1 MINFIMTEKKMSFIN
16 SVKGKILI
24 GFILAAGVYV
34 FFRGGSEAAGMTHYG
49 MMVWLHVLAG
59 IVWIGLLYYFN
70 FVQVPGMGKALADTD
85 GPGPAAIG
93 KYIAPTAL
101 LWFRM
106 AAAMTW
112 ILGLVL
118 LASQSRGMDGIIA
131 AFSMAKDYQVIGAG
145 AWMGTIMAFNVWFII
160 WPNQQKI
167 LGIKEATAN
176 EIATAKKNAA
186 LASSINV
193 ILSVP
198 MLLTMIA
205 WH

>member
-1 MINFIMTEKKMSFIN
+1 MNFIN

-24 GFILAAGVYV
+24 GFILAVIVVIATK
-34 FFRGGSEAAGMTHYG
+34 MQNHYALT
-49 MMVWLHVLAG
+49 VWLHVLAG

-70 FVQVPGMGKALADTD
+70 FVQTPAMGAILADKES
-85 GPGPAAIG
+85 PAVIG
-93 KYIAPTAL
+93 KYIAPSAL

-106 AAAMTW
+106 AAATTW
-112 ILGLVL
+112 ILGLIL
-118 LASQSRGMDGIIA
+118 LATWQKNGFDFWAIIDAFTFASGYLIIGI
-131 AFSMAKDYQVIGAG
+131 G

-167 LGIKEATAN
+167 LGIKSASAD
-176 EIATAKKNAA
+176 EIASAKKSAA

>member
-1 MINFIMTEKKMSFIN
+1 MGFIN

-24 GFILAAGVYV
+24 GFILAIIVYV
-34 FFRGGSEAAGMTHYG
+34 GFMGNVVEAQNLTHYG
-49 MMVWLHVLAG
+49 ATVWLHVLAG

-70 FVQVPGMGKALADTD
+70 FVQVPGMGQALADTD

-93 KYIAPTAL
+93 KYIAPRAL

-106 AAAMTW
+106 AAATTW
-112 ILGLVL
+112 LLGVL
-118 LASQSRGMDGIIA
+118 LLAVNGNIGN
-131 AFSMAKDYQVIGAG
+131 AFMLQPGFQVIGLG

-167 LGIKEATAN
+167 LGMKEASA
-176 EIATAKKNAA
+176 EEVATAKKNAA
-186 LASSINV
+186 LASSVNV
-193 ILSVP
+193 ILSIP

-205 WH
+205 WHA

>member
-1 MINFIMTEKKMSFIN
+1 MGFIN

-24 GFILAAGVYV
+24 GFILAIIVYV
-34 FFRGGSEAAGMTHYG
+34 SFRGSAEAVGLTHYG
-49 MMVWLHVLAG
+49 TTVWLHVLAG

-70 FVQVPGMGKALADTD
+70 FVQVPGMGQALADTD

-93 KYIAPTAL
+93 KYIAPRAL

-106 AAAMTW
+106 AAATTLL
-112 ILGLVL
+112 LGLVL
-118 LASQSRGMDGIIA
+118 LGTTGSIGSAYMLAPG
-131 AFSMAKDYQVIGAG
+131 YQVIGLG
-145 AWMGTIMAFNVWFII
+145 TWMGTIMAFNVWFII

-167 LGIKEATAN
+167 LGMKEASAE

-193 ILSVP
+193 ILSIP
-198 MLLTMIA
+198 MLLTMLA